1 MTSTEPRATPGT
13 FQPPSGEPTLARR
26 LGAFDAT
33 MIVMGGIIGAGIFV
47 NPSVVARQVHTPGLV
62 LGAWIIGGAIA
73 LMGAFVYA
81 ELAALRPRV
90 GGQYA
95 YLRDAY
101 HPIVAFLYGWT
112 LLLVVQTGGMAGSA
126 IIFGRYL
133 RELSGIGL
141 SEQAAAA
148 LTLGI
153 LTLVNCLGVR
163 AGSNVQSAL
172 MVTKLAAILGLVG
185 VGLFMTPAASSVASA
200 TATTNGAG
208 SGGFGGLA
216 TAMVP
221 VLFAYGGW
229 QTSSFVSGEMKN
241 PRRDLP
247 RGLLI
252 GVIGVIVLYLSV
264 TYVCLRSLGVDG
276 LAATSTPAS
285 EVMRR
290 ALGDRGA
297 RLIALGI
304 AISTVGFLSQSVL
317 TAPRVYYAMA
327 RDGVFFK
334 AVGTLNPTSRV
345 PVVAIVLQGVWA
357 AVIALTG
364 KYDQILNYVEAID
377 VLFFGLT
384 GASLIIFRM
393 RARKG
398 GAAEDEAR
406 VRVAPHPLTLG
417 SFVLACWLISLTTVI
432 RYPAHAGVGFGI
444 LLVGVAVYFLWVR
457 RSAQMGSDPISRI
470 RNRVCPH
477 LAPVRT
483 PSELSSSRSTD
494 ASVTQGGP

>member
-1 MTSTEPRATPGT
+1 MTSTDPRATSGS
-13 FQPPSGEPTLARR
+13 FSPPEAPGEPTLARR
-26 LGAFDAT
+26 LGVFDAT

-62 LGAWIIGGAIA
+62 LGAWMIGGAIA
-73 LMGAFVYA
+73 LIGAFVYA

-112 LLLVVQTGGMAGSA
+112 LLLVVQTGGMAGAA

-133 RELSGIGL
+133 RELSGVGI

-148 LTLGI
+148 LTLGV

-172 MVTKLAAILGLVG
+172 MITKLAAILGLVG
-185 VGLFMTPAASSVASA
+185 VGLFLTPSA
-200 TATTNGAG
+200 TASAPTPETTTS
-208 SGGFGGLA
+208 SGGLAGLA

-264 TYVCLRSLGVDG
+264 TFVCLRSLGVDG

-304 AISTVGFLSQSVL
+304 AVSTVGFLSQSVL

-334 AVGTLNPTSRV
+334 AVGTLNPKSRV

-393 RARKG
+393 RARKTG
-398 GAAEDEAR
+398 DEPERMR
-406 VRVAPHPLTLG
+406 VPLHPITTG
-417 SFVLACWLISLTTVI
+417 VFVLACWLISLTTVV

-444 LLVGVAVYFLWVR
+444 LLVGVAVYFLWAR
-457 RSAQMGSDPISRI
+457 RQALPPAEIGSDPI
-470 RNRVCPH
+470 
-477 LAPVRT
+477 
-483 PSELSSSRSTD
+483 
-494 ASVTQGGP
+494 